1 MRFRDY
7 GRLNFF
13 SKMAASRHLGFDQ
26 IGIVPFDPPTAVPE
40 NPTLEPKKREV
51 VGMTRCRVIDIFEII
66 QSV

>member
-40 NPTLEPKKREV
+40 NPTLEPKNAKWLV
-51 VGMTRCRVIDIFEII
+51 
-66 QSV
+66 